1 MSSLARLRGVFSRHS
16 TWPWEGLA
24 RHEDLCDL
32 IRHAAEFKQRLAFAY
47 AVRAS
52 TSGTTAAGAST
63 SGTTAAGASTGAAAS
78 QRGRYIGC
86 VYIFPPTR
94 QPGFAA
100 DACAA
105 TPSRARKPARV
116 RHAAAACALPCA
128 FETM

>member
-47 AVRAS
+47 AVR
-52 TSGTTAAGAST
+52 AST

>member
-52 TSGTTAAGAST
+52 TSGTTAAG
-63 SGTTAAGASTGAAAS
+63 TGAAAP
-78 QRGRYIGC
+78 QRGRFIGC

-105 TPSRARKPARV
+105 TPSRAHTPAR
-116 RHAAAACALPCA
+116 RHAADTCTLQLPCA
-128 FETM
+128 FKSVRDNVSFR